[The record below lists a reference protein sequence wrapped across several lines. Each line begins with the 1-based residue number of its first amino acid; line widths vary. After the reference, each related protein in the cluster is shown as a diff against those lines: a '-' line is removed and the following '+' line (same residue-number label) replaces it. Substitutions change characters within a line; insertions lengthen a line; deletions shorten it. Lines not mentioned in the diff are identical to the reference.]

1 MDWSYRLPSTR
12 ATSSPIFG
20 WSFLWKRKTKIYS
33 NERIRFILFTL
44 SMVFDFLPINFPVVV
59 ILVDLSKR
67 NIEGRIQINEI
78 FFLLSHLL
86 VLNKQPACLCTK
98 IFKNMNQI
106 NEIQTR
112 IIDHRYRL
120 DQVNYNFV
128 PNHLPK
134 IIDLDF
140 PLPKQKIKNKH
151 SYSIRHSYPH
161 LVCFFNKC
169 STLRVQ
175 LCIQSSRT

>member
-1 MDWSYRLPSTR
+1 MWYWWTFLKEISKVEFRSMKFSSYFHISWFWI
-12 ATSSPIFG
+12 SSLHV
-20 WSFLWKRKTKIYS
+20 SVQK
-33 NERIRFILFTL
+33 N
-44 SMVFDFLPINFPVVV
+44 
-59 ILVDLSKR
+59 
-67 NIEGRIQINEI
+67 
-78 FFLLSHLL
+78 
-86 VLNKQPACLCTK
+86 
-98 IFKNMNQI
+98 FKNMNQI

-175 LCIQSSRT
+175 LCIQSSRTKMKFSTLSLSLPPLLILLF